1 MHTPSGPP
9 VAAPGAYTYP
19 RTPSHRTYSQPK
31 RPRIDDE
38 AYAYASE
45 HASPVRNGG
54 IEVFQR
60 AWRAKRSRS
69 TVGRSEAGASSSQ
82 PRRAARHQPATSGA
96 LDARQAR
103 AIRPQQPH
111 VTKRRPQHHFS
122 GQQAGGRVG
131 FSWQHACGRS
141 NGPPEGD
148 LAIKKAGYGLPQNRT
163 AGGRG
168 AEILGLLIYTYETIR
183 KVCRMFCDLGSETP
197 LKKKGWRNAVPRA
210 TGYSGAYGTAG
221 GWAGRGP

>member
-1 MHTPSGPP
+1 MSLKNGRKAQFSQMYVFCPVHVTQDPSMQIQSK
-9 VAAPGAYTYP
+9 V
-19 RTPSHRTYSQPK
+19 K
-31 RPRIDDE
+31 
-38 AYAYASE
+38 
-45 HASPVRNGG
+45 G

-60 AWRAKRSRS
+60 VWRAKRSHS
-69 TVGRSEAGASSSQ
+69 TVGGSEAAASSLQ
-82 PRRAARHQPATSGA
+82 PRKAARHQPATFGA

-103 AIRPQQPH
+103 ATRPQQPH
-111 VTKRRPQHHFS
+111 VTKRRPQHHFA

-148 LAIKKAGYGLPQNRT
+148 LAINKAGYGLLQNRT

-183 KVCRMFCDLGSETP
+183 KVCRMFCDLGRKTGN
-197 LKKKGWRNAVPRA
+197 KKKGWRNAVANIPL
-210 TGYSGAYGTAG
+210 YSRTRTRLHKASVE
-221 GWAGRGP
+221 